1 MSNSVKLSHCSLA
14 ELQPV
19 VACGHGQ
26 GRLARERCSQD
37 VEPQGQTRWICRG
50 RIEEDGRTARR
61 PWWPSLGAGSGD
73 GQEPL
78 ESQAS
83 RDRPRV
89 WVAVG
94 SRAGFPGGPAVSVF
108 SGPWK
113 VPLDPL
119 SCGPSLHACRPL
131 PAASAGLSSSSR
143 ACDRPHSLPLS
154 RTEPASPHVGVARSG
169 RGVPG
174 GAVPPSPEKGGGA
187 ESLARVRAV
196 GAAAM
201 RWESVLPA
209 GCGSGCV
216 GGGGSEPREV
226 GGGASPSSRVS
237 RWTAPV
243 LGGLWR

>member
-1 MSNSVKLSHCSLA
+1 M
-14 ELQPV
+14 
-19 VACGHGQ
+19 
-26 GRLARERCSQD
+26 
-37 VEPQGQTRWICRG
+37 
-50 RIEEDGRTARR
+50 ARR
-61 PWWPSLGAGSGD
+61 PWWPSLGARSGD

-108 SGPWK
+108 SGPWT

-131 PAASAGLSSSSR
+131 PAAAAGLSPSSC
-143 ACDRPHSLPLS
+143 ACDRPRSLPLS

-174 GAVPPSPEKGGGA
+174 RSSAPE
-187 ESLARVRAV
+187 
-196 GAAAM
+196 
-201 RWESVLPA
+201 P
-209 GCGSGCV
+209 
-216 GGGGSEPREV
+216 
-226 GGGASPSSRVS
+226 
-237 RWTAPV
+237 
-243 LGGLWR
+243 